1 MSENKNINSSKA
13 TKKKFFK
20 KGLGSFTLS
29 IIAIA
34 AVVAVNIFAVKLPAK
49 YNSVDISDQKLY
61 TLTERTLAILEKL
74 NEDVTLYYI
83 SKDNSTDDIL
93 AKTLK
98 QYEAHCSHIKLEYKD
113 PELNPTFTEKYTSD
127 ALANNSIIVEYGE
140 NYKIINNADMYSTN
154 YDYNTGQEYVTAF
167 DGEGIITSAIAQLA
181 TGNMP
186 FAYFLVGHDEL
197 QIGDDLRKALVKENL
212 GVNELNLVT
221 VDPVPS
227 DCRVLFIAGPAKDLS
242 AEDLKKIEDYMAT
255 GGNVITVSYYDT
267 SEMPN
272 YKKLLEDYAIGV
284 RDGVIFEGDTSRYM
298 AQNPIYIIPEIN
310 NSDFTAELV
319 GGTNYVMTPRAF
331 PLVNND
337 KDDDEFYV
345 VELLSTSDQA
355 YLKTDLEN
363 METYEK
369 TENDESGTFNV
380 ALSSTKTSDDVTS
393 NLIAISSEGITDPSV
408 NSAVAGGNYNF
419 IMSIVSKLVEHETII
434 SIPEKSITY
443 NSVPIS
449 SDKVI
454 FWRNIT
460 MFIVPIVFIL
470 AGGIVWLRR
479 RKR

>member
-1 MSENKNINSSKA
+1 M
-13 TKKKFFK
+13 
-20 KGLGSFTLS
+20 
-29 IIAIA
+29 
-34 AVVAVNIFAVKLPAK
+34 
-49 YNSVDISDQKLY
+49 
-61 TLTERTLAILEKL
+61 
-74 NEDVTLYYI
+74 
-83 SKDNSTDDIL
+83 
-93 AKTLK
+93 
-98 QYEAHCSHIKLEYKD
+98 
-113 PELNPTFTEKYTSD
+113 
-127 ALANNSIIVEYGE
+127 
-140 NYKIINNADMYSTN
+140 
-154 YDYNTGQEYVTAF
+154 
-167 DGEGIITSAIAQLA
+167 
-181 TGNMP
+181 
-186 FAYFLVGHDEL
+186 
-197 QIGDDLRKALVKENL
+197 
-212 GVNELNLVT
+212 
-221 VDPVPS
+221 
-227 DCRVLFIAGPAKDLS
+227 
-242 AEDLKKIEDYMAT
+242 
-255 GGNVITVSYYDT
+255 
-267 SEMPN
+267 
-272 YKKLLEDYAIGV
+272 
-284 RDGVIFEGDTSRYM
+284 
-298 AQNPIYIIPEIN
+298 
-310 NSDFTAELV
+310 
-319 GGTNYVMTPRAF
+319 
-331 PLVNND
+331 NND